1 MHISRAISPPRVSNQ
16 KYGHVPSEAKS
27 SSDICTV
34 CLTNERTHAF
44 VPCGHLA
51 CCVTCI
57 KRLEA
62 KRCPICNDPKL
73 IFFPIIKKYQNIL
86 ALPFSDSPC
95 I

>member
-1 MHISRAISPPRVSNQ
+1 MSHLELQTRNVDWNVTKTLS
-16 KYGHVPSEAKS
+16 PSEAKS

-62 KRCPICNDPKL
+62 KRCPICNDPYETYIRIRK
-73 IFFPIIKKYQNIL
+73 P
-86 ALPFSDSPC
+86 
-95 I
+95 